1 MPDAVSGDFQ
11 GVFDA
16 APVSL
21 WIEDYSGIKSMF
33 DGLRAA
39 GVADIALHLQ
49 QHPDMVEGAIGAN
62 DVAARVG
69 GDEFALLLRG
79 SGEQA
84 AEQMIRRLLDRTTLT
99 DRTHERSRRGST
111 MFRRRNVKRHRLP
124 LPCHAAVE

>member
-49 QHPDMVEGAIGAN
+49 QHPDMVEGRSERTMSPLASAATNSRCCCAGA
-62 DVAARVG
+62 A
-69 GDEFALLLRG
+69 
-79 SGEQA
+79 
-84 AEQMIRRLLDRTTLT
+84 
-99 DRTHERSRRGST
+99 SRRPS
-111 MFRRRNVKRHRLP
+111 R
-124 LPCHAAVE
+124 